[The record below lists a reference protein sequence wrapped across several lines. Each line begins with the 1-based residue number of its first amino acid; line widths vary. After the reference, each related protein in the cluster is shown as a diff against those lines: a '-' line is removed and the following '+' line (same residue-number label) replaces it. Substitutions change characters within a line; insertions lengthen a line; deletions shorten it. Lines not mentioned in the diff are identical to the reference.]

1 MDDVI
6 KAVATLRRAGLTGK
20 KAALPG
26 RAAPARPAPRAIAPA
41 SDDDATQPVDYA
53 DIISTLEG
61 IVKKLKSE
69 VPVDAS
75 DEADEASA
83 RAAVKAGRSTDAV
96 DRFSALALKLQAKA
110 TAKKSV
116 NPLLAEK
123 SSPQRA
129 HKLTASGFNEMPSV
143 AALNSQLGRRGSLTL
158 ADHAGMT
165 LAPVGGTRTTPALP
179 AVAPIALSSGYRDR
193 VHAINT
199 EIKSLDAKMHK
210 SGIYDNRMIARQAE
224 LKAERNRLMAA
235 NSPHRRQ

>member
-69 VPVDAS
+69 VPVDAG

-83 RAAVKAGRSTDAV
+83 IAAKKSGRTSDAV
-96 DRFSALALKLQAKA
+96 DRFSKLALRLQAKV

-129 HKLTASGFNEMPSV
+129 HKLTASGFNADPLV
-143 AALNSQLGRRGSLTL
+143 AQMNQALGRGASLTL
-158 ADHAGMT
+158 ADRAGMT
-165 LAPVGGTRTTPALP
+165 LAPVGGTRTTQAPPA
-179 AVAPIALSSGYRDR
+179 AVAPVAPYSGYRER
-193 VHAINT
+193 VQANLA
-199 EIKSLDAKMHK
+199 ESKSLDVQMRQSGVFDAK
-210 SGIYDNRMIARQAE
+210 SLARQAE
-224 LKAERNRLMAA
+224 LKAENARLIRA
-235 NSPHRRQ
+235 NSPSRK

>member
-1 MDDVI
+1 MLFKNARAGSSPLDLTACRQPSRCRELAADSTRLATYASAIGGPGQLIRGNPQDMDDVI

-53 DIISTLEG
+53 DIISTLKES
-61 IVKKLKSE
+61 LRSE
-69 VPVDAS
+69 VGVVPVDAS

-110 TAKKSV
+110 TATKPL

-123 SSPQRA
+123 SQPAACTQA
-129 HKLTASGFNEMPSV
+129 HGL
-143 AALNSQLGRRGSLTL
+143 
-158 ADHAGMT
+158 
-165 LAPVGGTRTTPALP
+165 
-179 AVAPIALSSGYRDR
+179 
-193 VHAINT
+193 
-199 EIKSLDAKMHK
+199 
-210 SGIYDNRMIARQAE
+210 
-224 LKAERNRLMAA
+224 RL
-235 NSPHRRQ
+235 Q